1 MAKVH
6 LISFTPNP
14 LKVIASQQMNMRG
27 NMIKSTNDVSEIDAE
42 KLVLDVFKTNLS
54 GALEFVDLVWNI
66 EGVTRAFTHQLC
78 RYRVGTSF
86 SQESMRFVDKTGFK
100 YLVGKSIQTSEA
112 KEKYD
117 NMMRQISDCYQE
129 LIALGVETQD
139 ARGILPTNIFTKI
152 GFKCTYRTL
161 YNIAQTRLCL
171 QAQEQE
177 WRDVISQMKKLLEE
191 RVSPILAD
199 YLQPIC
205 YHTGNCEYG
214 SIFDRSCP
222 LQEKY
227 PMKNKNK

>member
-1 MAKVH
+1 MAKVY
-6 LISFTPNP
+6 LIASTPNA
-14 LKVIASQQMNMRG
+14 LKVIASQQLNMRG
-27 NMIKSTNDVSEIDAE
+27 NMVKSVEEIADSDAE
-42 KLVLDVFKTNLS
+42 RLVLDVFKTNLS

-66 EGVTRAFTHQLC
+66 EDITRGFSHQIV

-86 SQESMRFVDKTGFK
+86 SQESMRFVNKTGFK
-100 YLVGKSIQTSEA
+100 YLVGKSIKTSET

-117 NMMRQISDCYQE
+117 SMMKQISDCYQD
-129 LIALGVETQD
+129 LIEMGVETQD
-139 ARGILPTNIFTKI
+139 ARGVLPTNIFTKM

-177 WRDVISQMKKLLEE
+177 WRDVIGQMKKLVEE

-205 YHTGNCEYG
+205 YHSGVCEYG

-222 LQEKY
+222 LQDKY
-227 PMKNKNK
+227 PIKNRRL